1 MKSDADK
8 WFQQAR
14 ARTRG
19 RIRRDGDGVSPE
31 VAPLLDVIG
40 RRLYDPAFNVEEL
53 ERSCRVTPRVR
64 RLFRAELGVTPK
76 KYMTRHKMET
86 GLWLLVHT
94 DLEVWMIAEDL
105 GYTRTGNFSR
115 DFKAWA
121 KRTPMEVREAARPAS
136 SRWLPGSVS
145 PDFAP
150 WCVAGS
156 PPEAAH
162 ETLDGLPNK
171 PRTRPLD
178 WRPEDGAEA
187 AARLL
192 AASVWE
198 TLEGRS
204 PEEQEELVRTSLR
217 LDSPALFE
225 LLSEKS
231 RELGRRDRQR
241 GVELAELALASVAA
255 CAEALGDRAVDL
267 RALGWARLA
276 NALRLACDPKEADR
290 AMARAEREWAT
301 PRQERDHRVE
311 AEITLIKG
319 TLRFFERRLPEA
331 KESLDE
337 AIALSRAFDLE
348 RLLVQ
353 SLLQRV
359 AVVGCSGQAEATL
372 ADLSQAARLLEGRD
386 EPYLTG
392 GVYQELA
399 IVWCQLGD
407 LDKAEASLT
416 KARMLG
422 TDLPM
427 NRHQLEWI
435 EGLVSEA
442 RGMRHTA
449 AELYQRARAGFLH
462 LGDYITGAMVA
473 IDHAGLC
480 LSLDR
485 HSEALSLASE
495 AIPVLRSVDL
505 QAEAVACASLLCK
518 AVATKRITRLLLQKV
533 RACLWVARYDPH
545 RSAAVCGHLEAIVPP
560 ALGDESPS

>member
-1 MKSDADK
+1 
-8 WFQQAR
+8 
-14 ARTRG
+14 
-19 RIRRDGDGVSPE
+19 
-31 VAPLLDVIG
+31 LDVIG

-162 ETLDGLPNK
+162 ETLDRLPNK

-192 AASVWE
+192 AVSVWE

-231 RELGRRDRQR
+231 REHGRRDRQR
-241 GVELAELALASVAA
+241 GVELAELALASVEA
-255 CAEALGDRAVDL
+255 CAEELGDRAVDL

-276 NALRLACDPKEADR
+276 NALLFAGEIKKAER
-290 AMARAEREWAT
+290 AMLRAESEWT
-301 PRQERDHRVE
+301 SSRGENDYGVE
-311 AEITLIKG
+311 AEILALKGVLRQHQRRFEEALDLIN
-319 TLRFFERRLPEA
+319 
-331 KESLDE
+331 ES
-337 AIALSRAFDLE
+337 IALCRVLRRE
-348 RLLVQ
+348 RLLTQ
-353 SLLQRV
+353 LLLQRV
-359 AVVGCSGQAEATL
+359 TLMIYSETAEGALPDLYEAQRLL
-372 ADLSQAARLLEGRD
+372 ADRD
-386 EPYLTG
+386 EPYLCLSVVQDLALVSALTG
-392 GVYQELA
+392 DHENARQFLRRAREECVVL
-399 IVWCQLGD
+399 D
-407 LDKAEASLT
+407 LRS
-416 KARMLG
+416 
-422 TDLPM
+422 

-435 EGLVSEA
+435 EGLICMGEGNLDAACDLFRKA
-442 RGMRHTA
+442 RSGFVVAGDFDSAASAALQTA
-449 AELYQRARAGFLH
+449 LVCILQERTA
-462 LGDYITGAMVA
+462 
-473 IDHAGLC
+473 
-480 LSLDR
+480 
-485 HSEALSLASE
+485 EALNLASE
-495 AIPVLRSVDL
+495 AIPILEAQHSSP
-505 QAEAVACASLLCK
+505 EAVTCARSLRDAILE
-518 AVATKRITRLLLQKV
+518 RHLSRQLLR
-533 RACLWVARYDPH
+533 RALKCLRGSQVGPR
-545 RSAAVCGHLEAIVPP
+545 VPF
-560 ALGDESPS
+560 AS